1 MFLPKPMRAIIP
13 PYAPCEGR
21 ARGGG
26 RAGDNGVG
34 DNYRLFQ
41 NLSRIVFPG
50 KGGYAG
56 VLTKTFTVKQAA
68 NKITLNPAKTIA
80 KKVLEAK
87 TLKKKAI
94 TVALPKVSAK
104 FGKAQ
109 WKVVAKDKKKVLS
122 LSGSKIKVKKG
133 AKKGAYTIKLKA
145 SVAKTKYY
153 KAAATK
159 VVTVKVA
166 VK

>member
-1 MFLPKPMRAIIP
+1 M
-13 PYAPCEGR
+13 
-21 ARGGG
+21 
-26 RAGDNGVG
+26 
-34 DNYRLFQ
+34 
-41 NLSRIVFPG
+41 
-50 KGGYAG
+50 
-56 VLTKTFTVKQAA
+56 LTKTFTVKQAA